1 MRNSIQVYRELAKS
15 GIVALVLI
23 SVLGGYLCG
32 HRFELPLD
40 WMHLA
45 MTLVGIFLLAA
56 GSSALNQVQE
66 MKVDAMMPRT
76 AKRPLPSGRISK
88 AHAVFFCLAPIGG
101 GLALLSWL
109 SSALAWL
116 GVAAVVSYN
125 GLYTLWWK
133 RHWAFA
139 AVPGAVP
146 GALPI
151 LMGYAAASGEVL
163 TRGGLYL
170 FFILFY
176 WQMPHFWS
184 LAIRFR
190 EDYSAGGFPTLPV
203 ARGVARTRFHTTLWS
218 FSYVALGL
226 SAPFFLQTGWI
237 YFSISLLTGLKV
249 LWELRKY
256 LQATATDQQGDASA
270 ATKHW
275 LPFFLWVNFSLI
287 FYIFGA
293 VADLWS
299 VYLIAHFR

>member
-1 MRNSIQVYRELAKS
+1 MRNLFQVYRELAKS

-40 WMHLA
+40 WMHLGI
-45 MTLVGIFLLAA
+45 TLAGIFLLAA

-66 MKVDAMMPRT
+66 MTIDALMPRT
-76 AKRPLPSGRISK
+76 AKRPLPSGRISTT
-88 AHAVFFCLAPIGG
+88 HAVLFCTATIAG
-101 GLALLSWL
+101 GLTL
-109 SSALAWL
+109 LAWL
-116 GVAAVVSYN
+116 GSGLAWLGLAAVISYN

-139 AVPGAVP
+139 AVPGALP

-151 LMGYAAASGEVL
+151 LMGYAAASGEVW

-170 FFILFY
+170 FFVLFY

-190 EDYSAGGFPTLPV
+190 EDYSVGGFPTLPV
-203 ARGVARTRFHTTLWS
+203 AKGVAQTRFHTTVWS

-226 SAPFFLQTGWI
+226 SAPFFLQTGWL
-237 YFSISLLTGLKV
+237 YFSISLLTGIKV

-256 LQATATDQQGDASA
+256 LQATDADTVGDASA
-270 ATKHW
+270 ATRHW

-293 VADLWS
+293 VVDLWS
-299 VYLIAHFR
+299 VYLIAYFR

>member
-1 MRNSIQVYRELAKS
+1 MRNSLQIYRELAKS
-15 GIVALVLI
+15 GIVALVVI

-32 HRFELPLD
+32 HRFELPLQ
-40 WMHLA
+40 WPHLV
-45 MTLVGIFLLAA
+45 MTLVGIFFLAA
-56 GSSALNQVQE
+56 GSSALNQLQE
-66 MKVDAMMPRT
+66 REEDAMMPRT
-76 AKRPLPSGRISK
+76 AKRPLPSGRISTT
-88 AHAVFFCLAPIGG
+88 HAVLFCVATIGG
-101 GLALLSWL
+101 GIAMLSRL
-109 SSALAWL
+109 GPALAWL

-139 AVPGAVP
+139 AVPGAIP

-151 LMGYAAASGEVL
+151 LMGYAAASGEVW

-190 EDYSAGGFPTLPV
+190 DDYSAGGFPTLPV

-218 FSYVALGL
+218 FSYVALAL

-256 LQATATDQQGDASA
+256 LQATAADNTGDQSA
-270 ATKHW
+270 ATRNW

-293 VADLWS
+293 VVDLWS

>member
-1 MRNSIQVYRELAKS
+1 MTKALQIYRELAKS

-32 HRFELPLD
+32 HPFERPLD
-40 WMHLA
+40 WLHLNK
-45 MTLVGIFLLAA
+45 TLVGIFLLAA

-66 MKVDAMMPRT
+66 MEVDARMPRT

-88 AHAVFFCLAPIGG
+88 FHALVFCFLTICGG
-101 GLALLSWL
+101 ISIL
-109 SSALAWL
+109 SSLGQPLAWL
-116 GVAAVVSYN
+116 GGTAVISYN

-133 RHWAFA
+133 RRWAFA
-139 AVPGAVP
+139 AIPGAIP

-151 LMGYAAASGEVL
+151 LMGYAAASGTVWS
-163 TRGGLYL
+163 RGGLYL

-190 EDYSAGGFPTLPV
+190 EDYFSGGFPTLPV
-203 ARGVARTRFHTTLWS
+203 AKGISKTRFHTTVWS

-226 SAPFFLQTGWI
+226 SAPLFLQTGWT
-237 YFSISLLTGLKV
+237 YFTISFLTGAKV

-256 LQATATDQQGDASA
+256 LQATRSDIDGETSA
-270 ATKHW
+270 AKQYW
-275 LPFFLWVNFSLI
+275 LPFFLWINFSLI

-293 VADLWS
+293 VIDLWS
-299 VYLIAHFR
+299 VYLVAHFR